1 MNTRPFLAALLL
13 LACLV
18 QVGLVNYWIMRLEVA
33 LSRTS
38 RVEIS
43 NNTNTRL
50 LPEIPAIIPSQQQA
64 LPTCESLMKSPN
76 SPVSDGAFLTRETT
90 PNIWTLRA
98 DGSRELT
105 LPLTCRLKRY
115 TSSEARQCLSNK
127 HLAFIGDSLTRYQYL
142 SLAYF
147 LERGQY
153 PLDSVARLIVR
164 TLTKKESPRV
174 RPLMNRMCATRETG
188 SLLDRRIR
196 GKIIILPWEEARM
209 EESSMADSNVPVPDA
224 PSTRAT

>member
-13 LACLV
+13 LACL
-18 QVGLVNYWIMRLEVA
+18 VGLVNYWIMRLEVA

-38 RVEIS
+38 RVELS
-43 NNTNTRL
+43 NNTNTTNL
-50 LPEIPAIIPSQQQA
+50 LPDIPAIIPSQQQA

-127 HLAFIGDSLTRYQYL
+127 HLSFIGDSLTRYQYL

-153 PLDSVARLIVR
+153 PLDSVARLIVH
-164 TLTKKESPRV
+164 TLTKKESPHV
-174 RPLMNRMCATRETG
+174 RP
-188 SLLDRRIR
+188 
-196 GKIIILPWEEARM
+196 
-209 EESSMADSNVPVPDA
+209 
-224 PSTRAT
+224 

>member
-76 SPVSDGAFLTRETT
+76 SPVCRWSLSY
-90 PNIWTLRA
+90 
-98 DGSRELT
+98 SRNHAQHLDPPSGWLSGVDSPIDLSPQTVYVVRSTSVLVEQ
-105 LPLTCRLKRY
+105 
-115 TSSEARQCLSNK
+115 TSSL
-127 HLAFIGDSLTRYQYL
+127 H
-142 SLAYF
+142 
-147 LERGQY
+147 
-153 PLDSVARLIVR
+153 
-164 TLTKKESPRV
+164 
-174 RPLMNRMCATRETG
+174 
-188 SLLDRRIR
+188 
-196 GKIIILPWEEARM
+196 W
-209 EESSMADSNVPVPDA
+209 
-224 PSTRAT
+224 